1 MSDFKKTER
10 QRQAID
16 LLNSAAKHILLF
28 GGSRSGKSFIILR
41 NLILRS
47 LKTKSRHVALRRH
60 FSHIKQSVWFDTL
73 PKVLSLCFPQL
84 VSRLKWNQSDWFL
97 QFPNG
102 SELWLGG
109 LDDKERTE
117 KILGKEFSTIF
128 FNECSEISYDSRN
141 IALTRLAERNELKK
155 KVFYDCNPPRPSHW
169 THKLFI
175 EKVDPISEQPLLIPD
190 DYASLLMNPL
200 HNMENIDPDYIDGVL
215 RQLPFALRK
224 RFLDGEFF
232 SDDSDIFQPQW
243 IRPGLTGDY
252 DMIISTC
259 DPAISEKK
267 TADEA
272 AICTIGIAKD
282 GKAEEIE
289 TIHGRWGFDG
299 LISNLH
305 AVEARHKPDY
315 AGVESVAF
323 QKSVAAVLRRDNPAT
338 RWRGLD
344 EFGVRSDVD
353 KVRRS
358 ISISY
363 LLERGVATVNTP
375 ALSKQL
381 LEFEGGDE
389 KNDLVDAYVY
399 ALQLYQRVWNPK
411 PVEQEHVIVSYDERV
426 RRYLDNRRK
435 SMTKAKQG
443 EGKDPFLGSR
453 W

>member
-1 MSDFKKTER
+1 
-10 QRQAID
+10 
-16 LLNSAAKHILLF
+16 
-28 GGSRSGKSFIILR
+28 
-41 NLILRS
+41 
-47 LKTKSRHVALRRH
+47 
-60 FSHIKQSVWFDTL
+60 
-73 PKVLSLCFPQL
+73 
-84 VSRLKWNQSDWFL
+84 
-97 QFPNG
+97 
-102 SELWLGG
+102 
-109 LDDKERTE
+109 
-117 KILGKEFSTIF
+117 
-128 FNECSEISYDSRN
+128 
-141 IALTRLAERNELKK
+141 
-155 KVFYDCNPPRPSHW
+155 
-169 THKLFI
+169 
-175 EKVDPISEQPLLIPD
+175 
-190 DYASLLMNPL
+190 MNPL

-224 RFLDGEFF
+224 RFLEGEFF

-272 AICTIGIAKD
+272 AICTIGITKA

-399 ALQLYQRVWNPK
+399 ALQLYQRVWHPK

-435 SMTKAKQG
+435 SMAKAKQG